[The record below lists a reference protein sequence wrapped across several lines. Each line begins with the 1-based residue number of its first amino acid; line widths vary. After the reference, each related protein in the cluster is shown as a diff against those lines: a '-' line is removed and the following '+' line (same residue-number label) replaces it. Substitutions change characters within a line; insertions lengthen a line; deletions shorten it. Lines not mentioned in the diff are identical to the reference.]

1 MQPVPD
7 GAQGASGQAD
17 RLLRLPQILD
27 MTGVGRTT
35 WLTLVSRGEVGRPI
49 KVGRASVWPE
59 SEVRAF
65 IRSRIEAS
73 RGGAR

>member
-7 GAQGASGQAD
+7 GAPRAPSAAD

-27 MTGVGRTT
+27 LTGVGRTT

-59 SEVRAF
+59 SEIQAF
-65 IRSRIEAS
+65 IRERIKAS
-73 RGGAR
+73 REGAK